1 MYKKTKPRSVME
13 LLNKNLSEREVAA
26 ILGCSRNTVSEIK
39 ELCRQQGMTWDD
51 IQDMTDDGLYD
62 ILYPKKFKRTTNY
75 VPVDYAYV
83 HSELKKTGVTM
94 KLLWEEY
101 RDRCVSEGREYCAY
115 PTFTVN
121 YYKYTGEKNYTSHI
135 QHKPGVEVE
144 VDWSGP
150 TMSYV
155 DVDTGEIITAYL
167 FVATL
172 PYSQYG
178 YVEATTDMKEKAWL
192 ECHVHMFEFFEGTPV
207 KIVCDNLKTGVV
219 SHPKKG
225 EIILNDAYLALGEY
239 YMTAIMPTGVKKP
252 KQKASVEGSVG
263 KIATAVIAK
272 LRNEVFTSLGSLNSA
287 IRKAVKEYND
297 RPFQKRDGS
306 RSTVFN
312 TQEKAYLRALP
323 SVPYEVCEWSYGHK
337 VGKNSHISFN
347 KGQYSVPSR
356 YIGCKVDVKYNSR
369 LVFVYYNRSEI
380 ARHEILP
387 KGIVNGVRTDESHLP
402 FPLKKNKQAE
412 DLIDAA
418 REIGPN
424 TFELIRRMYDE
435 AKVKEQPTQ
444 TVVAILAIADTF
456 TPDILEAAC
465 KKSLKQY
472 HMPFYKTVYK
482 AAENLNNQKELEK
495 FKETNKTTGIVRGA
509 DYYR

>member
-13 LLNKNLSEREVAA
+13 LLNKNLSEREAAA
-26 ILGCSRNTVSEIK
+26 IPGCSRNTVSEIK
-39 ELCRQQGMTWDD
+39 ELCRRQGMTWDD

-101 RDRCVSEGREYCAY
+101 RDKCVSGGREYRAY
-115 PTFTVN
+115 PAFTVN
-121 YYKYTGEKNYTSHI
+121 YYKYTGGKNYTGHI
-135 QHKPGVEVE
+135 QHKPGVGAE

-150 TMSYV
+150 AMSYV

-172 PYSQYG
+172 PYSRYG
-178 YVEATTDMKEKAWL
+178 YAEAAADMKEKARP
-192 ECHVHMFEFFEGTPV
+192 ECHVHMSEFFEGTPV

-225 EIILNDAYLALGEY
+225 GIILNDAYLASGEY
-239 YMTAIMPTGVKKP
+239 YVTAIMPAGVKKP
-252 KQKASVEGSVG
+252 KQKAGAEGSAG
-263 KIATAVIAK
+263 KTAAAVIAK
-272 LRNEVFTSLGSLNSA
+272 LRNGIFTSPESLNPA
-287 IRKAVKEYND
+287 IRKAVKEYSD
-297 RPFQKRDGS
+297 RPFRKRDGS

-312 TQEKAYLRALP
+312 TREKAYLRALP
-323 SVPYEVCEWSYGHK
+323 SVPYEVCERSYGHK
-337 VGKNSHISFN
+337 AGRNSHISFN

-356 YIGCKVDVKYNSR
+356 YIGCKVDVRYNSR
-369 LVFVYYNRSEI
+369 LVFVYYSRSEI
-380 ARHEILP
+380 AGHEILP
-387 KGIVNGVRTDESHLP
+387 RGRVNGAGTDESRLP

-424 TFELIRRMYDE
+424 TFELIRRMYDG
-435 AKVKEQPTQ
+435 AKVTEQPTQ
-444 TVVAILAIADTF
+444 TVVAVPAVADTLRR
-456 TPDILEAAC
+456 T
-465 KKSLKQY
+465 S
-472 HMPFYKTVYK
+472 
-482 AAENLNNQKELEK
+482 
-495 FKETNKTTGIVRGA
+495 
-509 DYYR
+509 

>member
-1 MYKKTKPRSVME
+1 
-13 LLNKNLSEREVAA
+13 
-26 ILGCSRNTVSEIK
+26 
-39 ELCRQQGMTWDD
+39 
-51 IQDMTDDGLYD
+51 
-62 ILYPKKFKRTTNY
+62 
-75 VPVDYAYV
+75 
-83 HSELKKTGVTM
+83 
-94 KLLWEEY
+94 
-101 RDRCVSEGREYCAY
+101 
-115 PTFTVN
+115 
-121 YYKYTGEKNYTSHI
+121 
-135 QHKPGVEVE
+135 
-144 VDWSGP
+144 
-150 TMSYV
+150 
-155 DVDTGEIITAYL
+155 
-167 FVATL
+167 
-172 PYSQYG
+172 
-178 YVEATTDMKEKAWL
+178 MKEKAWL

-207 KIVCDNLKTGVV
+207 KIVGDNLKTGVV

-225 EIILNDAYLALGEY
+225 EIILNDSYLALGEY
-239 YMTAIMPTGVKKP
+239 YVTAIMPTGVKKP
-252 KQKASVEGSVG
+252 KQKASVEGSAG

-272 LRNEVFTSLGSLNSA
+272 LRNEIFTSLESLNPA

-356 YIGCKVDVKYNSR
+356 YIGCKVDVKYNSH

-412 DLIDAA
+412 DL
-418 REIGPN
+418 
-424 TFELIRRMYDE
+424 
-435 AKVKEQPTQ
+435 

-495 FKETNKTTGIVRGA
+495 FKETNKTTGIVKGA
-509 DYYR
+509 DYYG

>member
-13 LLNKNLSEREVAA
+13 LLNKNPSEREVAA

-75 VPVDYAYV
+75 VPVNYAYV

-94 KLLWEEY
+94 KLLREEY
-101 RDRCVSEGREYCAY
+101 RDKCVSEGREYCAY

-135 QHKPGVEVE
+135 QHKPGVEAE

-178 YVEATTDMKEKAWL
+178 YVEAATDMKEKAWL

-207 KIVCDNLKTGVV
+207 KIVCGNLKTGVV

-225 EIILNDAYLALGEY
+225 GIILNDAYLALGEY

-252 KQKASVEGSVG
+252 KQKASAEGSVG

-272 LRNEVFTSLGSLNSA
+272 LRNEIFTSLESLNSA

-337 VGKNSHISFN
+337 AGKNSHISFN

-356 YIGCKVDVKYNSR
+356 YIGCKVDVWM
-369 LVFVYYNRSEI
+369 EEPP
-380 ARHEILP
+380 ARRNFET
-387 KGIVNGVRTDESHLP
+387 V
-402 FPLKKNKQAE
+402 LKLLGEAEVAEQNKPSKLDMRMKLLE
-412 DLIDAA
+412 ETGKLGAA
-418 REIGPN
+418 HP
-424 TFELIRRMYDE
+424 
-435 AKVKEQPTQ
+435 AV
-444 TVVAILAIADTF
+444 
-456 TPDILEAAC
+456 
-465 KKSLKQY
+465 KQY
-472 HMPFYKTVYK
+472 NKCMWGRGIPSAPLSYPPIPGWLSWKTGRCC
-482 AAENLNNQKELEK
+482 AFCQGM
-495 FKETNKTTGIVRGA
+495 T
-509 DYYR
+509 

>member
-225 EIILNDAYLALGEY
+225 GIILNDAYLALGEY
-239 YMTAIMPTGVKKP
+239 
-252 KQKASVEGSVG
+252 
-263 KIATAVIAK
+263 
-272 LRNEVFTSLGSLNSA
+272 
-287 IRKAVKEYND
+287 
-297 RPFQKRDGS
+297 
-306 RSTVFN
+306 
-312 TQEKAYLRALP
+312 
-323 SVPYEVCEWSYGHK
+323 
-337 VGKNSHISFN
+337 
-347 KGQYSVPSR
+347 
-356 YIGCKVDVKYNSR
+356 
-369 LVFVYYNRSEI
+369 
-380 ARHEILP
+380 
-387 KGIVNGVRTDESHLP
+387 
-402 FPLKKNKQAE
+402 
-412 DLIDAA
+412 
-418 REIGPN
+418 
-424 TFELIRRMYDE
+424 
-435 AKVKEQPTQ
+435 
-444 TVVAILAIADTF
+444 
-456 TPDILEAAC
+456 
-465 KKSLKQY
+465 
-472 HMPFYKTVYK
+472 
-482 AAENLNNQKELEK
+482 
-495 FKETNKTTGIVRGA
+495 
-509 DYYR
+509 

>member
-101 RDRCVSEGREYCAY
+101 RDKCVSEGREYCAY

-225 EIILNDAYLALGEY
+225 EIILNDA
-239 YMTAIMPTGVKKP
+239 V
-252 KQKASVEGSVG
+252 
-263 KIATAVIAK
+263 
-272 LRNEVFTSLGSLNSA
+272 RF
-287 IRKAVKEYND
+287 
-297 RPFQKRDGS
+297 
-306 RSTVFN
+306 
-312 TQEKAYLRALP
+312 
-323 SVPYEVCEWSYGHK
+323 
-337 VGKNSHISFN
+337 
-347 KGQYSVPSR
+347 
-356 YIGCKVDVKYNSR
+356 DVKYNSR

-444 TVVAILAIADTF
+444 TVAAILAIADTF

-509 DYYR
+509 DYYG

>member
-135 QHKPGVEVE
+135 QHKPGVEAE

-239 YMTAIMPTGVKKP
+239 YVTAIMPTGVKKP

-272 LRNEVFTSLGSLNSA
+272 LRNEIFTSLGSLMRNF
-287 IRKAVKEYND
+287 ED
-297 RPFQKRDGS
+297 RRD
-306 RSTVFN
+306 
-312 TQEKAYLRALP
+312 
-323 SVPYEVCEWSYGHK
+323 
-337 VGKNSHISFN
+337 
-347 KGQYSVPSR
+347 
-356 YIGCKVDVKYNSR
+356 
-369 LVFVYYNRSEI
+369 
-380 ARHEILP
+380 
-387 KGIVNGVRTDESHLP
+387 
-402 FPLKKNKQAE
+402 
-412 DLIDAA
+412 DL
-418 REIGPN
+418 
-424 TFELIRRMYDE
+424 
-435 AKVKEQPTQ
+435 
-444 TVVAILAIADTF
+444 
-456 TPDILEAAC
+456 
-465 KKSLKQY
+465 
-472 HMPFYKTVYK
+472 
-482 AAENLNNQKELEK
+482 KELTRYRKRLGNYNILIIDEWLNYK
-495 FKETNKTTGIVRGA
+495 LNERDAKMLYELFEQRSGNNSTIFVGQFPVAEWHDRLGGGTQADSIMDRIVHNAYEIPSSETNLRKIYESKKLA
-509 DYYR
+509 DLKAEIEK